1 MKTRTRCQ
9 LTKLST
15 LLSCQSAIMDIEVS
29 LTASQNRSIRVSK
42 KTKGQLRE
50 IEKQAGRLFSRGMS
64 FQA

>member
-29 LTASQNRSIRVSK
+29 LTASQNRCIRVSK